1 MSRPDFIFVIHKKLS
16 FVHTGNHFDFVK
28 IRNYTLPFFFQTQ
41 TRINSF
47 FQPENFLQP
56 KNIKSKRL
64 QRALNIMQGK
74 EDAVTGTVEK
84 SGDSINQYVNIPV
97 RPALQSTSMIRQSTV
112 GKGRGRGKGKGKGK
126 GKSSVGQRSKVV
138 ITNEVNLSESSS
150 ESSGDELIANLDY
163 ESIIGAPSENS
174 QTSSNQEN
182 NDIPQVETKVSQPQ
196 PTSKSKSTT
205 RKTSSATE
213 ANSHTIVS
221 TQNSNG
227 HSNSANVTGVESQT
241 STSRV
246 KGRRTK
252 PNVRVGKSGHATED
266 FSVDLPREHINM
278 KGFLEDEAKTFDK
291 VKKVKAKTM
300 TTQSSELKEQKSGK
314 GKKLSK
320 NAHTKTEKV
329 SEKSII
335 DTSESE
341 SKEPKVT
348 CDSLLYRRTRSCKTG
363 LVNRVLVVSD
373 SDSD

>member
-1 MSRPDFIFVIHKKLS
+1 MKV
-16 FVHTGNHFDFVK
+16 
-28 IRNYTLPFFFQTQ
+28 RNYTIPFLFQTQ
-41 TRINSF
+41 TRINTF

-74 EDAVTGTVEK
+74 EDTVTGTVEK
-84 SGDSINQYVNIPV
+84 SGDPINQYVNIPV

-163 ESIIGAPSENS
+163 ESILGLGAPSENPE
-174 QTSSNQEN
+174 TCSNQGN
-182 NDIPQVETKVSQPQ
+182 NAVPQIETKDSQPQ
-196 PTSKSKSTT
+196 PMSKSKSTT
-205 RKTSSATE
+205 RKTNSATE
-213 ANSHTIVS
+213 AISHAIVTGT

-227 HSNSANVTGVESQT
+227 HSTSANVTSAESQT
-241 STSRV
+241 STGRV
-246 KGRRTK
+246 KGHRTK

-291 VKKVKAKTM
+291 VKKVKSKTM
-300 TTQSSELKEQKSGK
+300 TMQSSELKEQKSDK

-320 NAHTKTEKV
+320 NPQTKTEKV
-329 SEKSII
+329 SEKLIM
-335 DTSESE
+335 DTSERE
-341 SKEPKVT
+341 SKEPGVT